1 MLMKKYLLILS
12 VLVFSSIHLFGQ
24 EEEFKKSVFGTPYEV
39 IENHLKYLQGE
50 TYDLEQATKS
60 FVKTSLYTEKE
71 LQKLAIELKQIL
83 DGSGSYVRLEDLP
96 TDVNYTDDTTSRK
109 FTYVLFEKFPDIYVQ
124 KMPGSNHWYYSMR
137 TLAEIDRLH
146 KQVYPYGTDKL
157 LNQLPKL
164 SSKKYFGFYLWQLI
178 GILVLIFVSFALHKL
193 LTYIF
198 RHVLMRI
205 LNKYGK
211 LEIGKTFILPV
222 AKPFSMFVVIGILGL
237 FIPIIQLPATLGRY
251 SILLL
256 NGLVPFYAAI
266 FFYKLVDVFG
276 AYMMN
281 LAHRSENSLDEQLMP
296 LVRKALKTF
305 VILVGALAVLKGL
318 GTDLLPLL
326 TGLSIGGLAFALA
339 AQDTLKN
346 FFGSLMIFM
355 DKPFH
360 IGDWITSGSDI
371 DGTVE
376 EVGFRSTRIRTFR
389 DSVIYVPNHILSNAS
404 VDNHGLRK
412 YRRFFTR
419 LSVTYDTPTTSIEV
433 FVKGIVKIV
442 EAHPHTRKDY
452 HNIFLNDYAASSL
465 EIMLYVFFEVPDWNA
480 ELRCRQEIMLE
491 VNNLAEH
498 LGVRFAFPT
507 QTLHVET
514 LPGQLSLTPQ
524 DSSTMSEKEK
534 SLDEFFKK

>member
-1 MLMKKYLLILS
+1 MKKYLF
-12 VLVFSSIHLFGQ
+12 VLTVLLFPVIHLHGQ
-24 EEEFKKSVFGTPYEV
+24 EEKEEFKKSAFHTPHDV
-39 IENHLKYLQGE
+39 IENHLKYLQDE

-60 FVKTSLYTEKE
+60 FVKTSKYTDKQ
-71 LQKLAIELKQIL
+71 LQNMAIELKQIL
-83 DGSGSYVRLEDLP
+83 DGSGNYVRLEDLP
-96 TDVNYTDDTTSRK
+96 KDVDYKDDTASFRN
-109 FTYVLFEKFPDIYVQ
+109 TYVLFEEFPDIYVE
-124 KMPGSNHWYYSMR
+124 KILGSNQWFYSMR
-137 TLAEIDRLH
+137 TLAEIDRIH
-146 KQVYPYGTDKL
+146 KEVYPYGIDKL

-164 SSKKYFGFYLWQLI
+164 GSKKYLGFKSWQLI
-178 GILVLIFVSFALHKL
+178 GVFLLILVAFTLHKSMTYVIRHFIVGL
-193 LTYIF
+193 LK
-198 RHVLMRI
+198 
-205 LNKYGK
+205 KYGK
-211 LEIGKTFILPV
+211 VEVAKTFILPV

-237 FIPIIQLPATLGRY
+237 FIPILQLPATIGRY
-251 SILLL
+251 VIFLL
-256 NGLVPFYAAI
+256 NGLVPLYAAM
-266 FFYKLVDVFG
+266 FFFKLVDVFG

-281 LAHRSENSLDEQLMP
+281 LAHKSENTLDEQLMP

-305 VILVGALAVLKGL
+305 VFVIGALAVLKGL

-442 EAHPHTRKDY
+442 EAHPNTRKDY

-465 EIMLYVFFEVPDWNA
+465 DIMLYVFFEVPDWNA

-514 LPGQLSLTPQ
+514 LPGQLSLTPK
-524 DSSTMSEKEK
+524 DSNTLSEKEK
-534 SLDEFFKK
+534 SLEAFFKK

>member
-1 MLMKKYLLILS
+1 MKKYLITLTIIFFTAIQLN
-12 VLVFSSIHLFGQ
+12 GQ
-24 EEEFKKSVFGTPYEV
+24 ETETLRSVFGTPHDV
-39 IENHLKYLQGE
+39 IENHLKYLQDE
-50 TYDLEQATKS
+50 SYNLEQATKS
-60 FVKTSLYTEKE
+60 FVKTTLYTQKE
-71 LQKLAIELKQIL
+71 LETLAIKLKQIL
-83 DGSGSYVRLEDLP
+83 DGSGNYVRLEELP
-96 TDVNYTDDTTSRK
+96 TDVNYKDDTTSRRFK
-109 FTYVLFEKFPDIYVQ
+109 YILFEEFPDIYVE
-124 KMPGSNHWYYSMR
+124 KLIVSSPWFYSMR
-137 TLAEIDRLH
+137 TLKEIDRLH
-146 KQVYPYGTDKL
+146 KEVYPFGTDKL
-157 LNQLPKL
+157 LNQLPKT
-164 SSKKYFGFYLWQLI
+164 SSKTYLGFHMWQLI
-178 GILVLIFVSFALHKL
+178 GILLLIFVSFVLHKL
-193 LTYIF
+193 LTFIF
-198 RHVLMRI
+198 RNVLMRI

-211 LEIGKTFILPV
+211 VEIGKTFILPV
-222 AKPFSMFVVIGILGL
+222 AKPFSMFVVIGVLGL
-237 FIPIIQLPATLGRY
+237 FIPILQLPSTIGFY
-251 SILLL
+251 VILLL
-256 NGLVPFYAAI
+256 RGLVPLYAAM

-281 LAHRSENSLDEQLMP
+281 LAHRSENSMDEQLMP

-305 VILVGALAVLKGL
+305 VIIIGALAVLKGL

-404 VDNHGLRK
+404 VDNHGKRK

-442 EAHPHTRKDY
+442 EAHPNTRKDY

-465 EIMLYVFFEVPDWNA
+465 DIMLYIFFEVPDWNA

-514 LPGQLSLTPQ
+514 LPGQLSLTPH
-524 DSSTMSEKEK
+524 DSGTLSEKEK
-534 SLDEFFKK
+534 SLETFFKK